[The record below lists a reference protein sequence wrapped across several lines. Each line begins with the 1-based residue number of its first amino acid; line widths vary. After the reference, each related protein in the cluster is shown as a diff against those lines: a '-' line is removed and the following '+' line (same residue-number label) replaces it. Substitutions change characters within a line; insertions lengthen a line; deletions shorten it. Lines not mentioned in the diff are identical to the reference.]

1 MTTNKGENIMT
12 TTTTK
17 NIDTN
22 LLKLYIQKYEA
33 VILMIEE
40 YEHDK
45 SKGEVFTP
53 VKTQIYKGLLKARR
67 RLHRDIKSLTK

>member
-1 MTTNKGENIMT
+1 M

-33 VILMIEE
+33 VIIMIEE
-40 YEHDK
+40 YEHDM
-45 SKGEVFTP
+45 SKGEVFTS